1 MYPALGWGVR
11 MALWTMILRKMA
23 NNKWLQMNL
32 WIGLTVCVALFSSM
46 PLYSEAILQQTL
58 QKELQSVQLQEGVYP
73 GYIRIGTTVSSS
85 TVDEK
90 TVEAIRRADRFVQT
104 IPGRAG
110 LEALS
115 AYQQR
120 FTQRMKVYGADA
132 TDQEKQSQKAAGS
145 IKSLSGLEKRVRL
158 IDGVMPAVRT
168 DGIYEA
174 LVTQKFLIA
183 TKRDL
188 GDELIAEAPDK
199 MKFRFIAVGI
209 METDPTAD
217 PYLPYLASEDSDGF
231 IIPFDQFESDFIIG
245 GKTKL
250 ASLDWRVALDYEKLT
265 IDSID
270 AFVQADKDIR
280 RYFRGRI
287 GVDEVNIPATS
298 TVDAYQGKQEKLD
311 IMMLSLY
318 SPVMLMLAFYLY
330 MAANLIIERQKTE
343 ISVLRSRGASR
354 LQIMTAYT
362 FESLFLGVSALAV
375 GPFLGILF
383 TKVLG
388 ASNGFLEFVD
398 RSALEVSLTSSAYLM
413 SGAAVAAALVLTLI
427 PAFMAT
433 RVSIVSH
440 KQQNARH
447 NKLTFWHKT
456 GLDFILV
463 GVAMYLLYNF
473 NKRQE
478 DLQRLGLDSDAFQL
492 DPMLFLMPSLFALGG
507 GLLLLRVYPWFIRL
521 IYWAGRR
528 WWSPAL
534 YNTLIQISRS
544 SGQYQT
550 IKLFLIMT
558 VATGLFSANAAR
570 TINDNMESKIQYAIG
585 ADMSIMTRWESDAR
599 PSTYMSS
606 ASQTLTEPTPS
617 SSSRVNYIEP
627 PFQPFEELEGIEA
640 SAKVFKKENARFV
653 TPASGASGATTLF
666 GIDTMNFGQ
675 TTWMKDGLLDYPIN
689 GYLNLLAPNTKAVLI
704 SRSIAKKAKVKPG
717 DTISLSWDGLD
728 QAQFVVY
735 GIIDYWPSWNPLP
748 TGSKDN
754 EKAVQP
760 NLIVGHL
767 GTIQKRLA
775 VEPYEVWLK
784 LKDGVTSQFVYDQ
797 LAEKKL
803 RIIQLQDATQELIES
818 KNDPFRLAINGVMT
832 LGFVISMLISFFGF
846 LLFWVLTLS
855 GRTLQYG
862 VLGAMGIRF
871 GQIIGMLVSEQLLTS
886 GAAVVLGVFIGNS
899 ISELFVPLFE
909 MSFATKDQVPPFEM
923 IQQLSDYL
931 QLYSI
936 VGITLTLGLLIL
948 GYRLS
953 RIRIAQ
959 ALKLGEE

>member
-1 MYPALGWGVR
+1 
-11 MALWTMILRKMA
+11 MALWTMIIRKMA
-23 NNKWLQMNL
+23 NNKWLQLNL

-46 PLYSEAILQQTL
+46 PLYSEAILQRTL
-58 QKELQSVQLQEGVYP
+58 QKELQSVQLQDGVYP
-73 GYIRIGTTVSSS
+73 GYVRIVTTVSRAEM
-85 TVDEK
+85 DEK
-90 TVEAIRRADRFVQT
+90 SIEAIKRADRFVQS
-104 IPGRAG
+104 IPDRAG
-110 LEALS
+110 LESLS
-115 AYQQR
+115 FYQQR

-158 IDGVMPAVRT
+158 IDGAMPVVRA

-188 GDELIAEAPDK
+188 GEELIAEAPDK
-199 MKFRFIAVGI
+199 TKFRVIPVGI
-209 METDPTAD
+209 METNPSSD
-217 PYLPYLASEDSDGF
+217 PYLPFLTSEDSDGF
-231 IIPFDQFESDFIIG
+231 IIPFDQFESDFILG

-250 ASLDWRVALDYEKLT
+250 ASLDWRLALQYEHLS
-265 IDSID
+265 IDTID
-270 AFVQADKDIR
+270 AFVKADKDIR

-287 GVDEVNIPATS
+287 GVDEVNIPAAS
-298 TVDAYQGKQEKLD
+298 TVEAYQGKQEKLD
-311 IMMLSLY
+311 VMMLSLY

-362 FESLFLGVSALAV
+362 FENLILGVSALAV

-398 RSALEVSLTSSAYLM
+398 RSALEVSLNSSAYTV
-413 SGAAVAAALVLTLI
+413 SAVAVAAAVALILI

-440 KQQNARH
+440 KQQNARL
-447 NKLTFWHKT
+447 NKLSFWHKT

-463 GVAMYLLYNF
+463 GLAVYLLYNF

-492 DPMLFLMPSLFALGG
+492 DPLLFLMPSLFALGG

-521 IYWAGRR
+521 VYVAGRR

-534 YNTLIQISRS
+534 YNTLVQISRS

-585 ADMSIMTRWESDAR
+585 ADMAIMTRWESDAR
-599 PSTYMSS
+599 PSTYMSTS
-606 ASQTLTEPTPS
+606 TPQGQSDTTS
-617 SSSRVNYIEP
+617 SSSNRVQYIEP

-653 TPASGASGATTLF
+653 TPASGASGSTALF
-666 GIDTMNFGQ
+666 GIDTMDFGR
-675 TTWMKDGLLDYPIN
+675 TAWMKDGLLEHPIN

-704 SRSIAKKAKVKPG
+704 SRSIAEKTKARPG
-717 DTISLSWDGLD
+717 DTIALSWDGLD

-748 TGSKDN
+748 TGAGNNSK
-754 EKAVQP
+754 EVMP

-767 GTIQKRLA
+767 GTIQNRLA
-775 VEPYEVWLK
+775 AEPYEVWLK
-784 LKDGVTSQFVYDQ
+784 LKDGVASQSVYDQ
-797 LAEKKL
+797 LAEKRL
-803 RIIQLQDATQELIES
+803 RIIGLQDATQQLIQS

-862 VLGAMGIRF
+862 VLRAMGIPF

-886 GAAVVLGVFIGNS
+886 GAAVVLGVIIGNT

-909 MSFATKDQVPPFEM
+909 ISFATKDQVPPFEM

-936 VGITLTLGLLIL
+936 IGLTLTLGLLIL